1 MVGPAGEIDIG
12 PPARPGRLRYPD
24 PVNVKWSVV
33 IPARNEAETLPGLLS
48 ALKGQTVPPYEIV
61 VVDNASSDDTAR
73 VAAAHGARVLHCARR
88 GVAHARQMGLEHAV
102 GDWIAS
108 TDADSLPQPDWT
120 EALSAA
126 IRPGTVALYGPMQFL
141 PLPGKVS
148 ARAARLSGHFY
159 RLFLGVMAAAGQPNC
174 GGANMA
180 FSRSAA
186 LLAGGYPDTEA
197 REDILLGLAL
207 KRLGRVEYV
216 PNAWVHTSARRLSRG
231 WGPFLW
237 QHIRNLAGRTSGYF
251 DRSP

>member
-1 MVGPAGEIDIG
+1 MPAGEIG
-12 PPARPGRLRYPD
+12 GGLPARAGHLRYPGC
-24 PVNVKWSVV
+24 VNVKWSVV
-33 IPARNEAETLPGLLS
+33 IPARNEAETLPGLLA
-48 ALKGQTVPPYEIV
+48 ALRAQTVPPFEIV
-61 VVDNASSDDTAR
+61 VVDNASSDDTAQ

-88 GVAHARQMGLEHAV
+88 GVAHARQMGLEHAA

-108 TDADSLPQPDWT
+108 TDADSLPEPGWLAALE
-120 EALSAA
+120 EAVH
-126 IRPGTVALYGPMQFL
+126 PGTVALYGPMQFL

-148 ARAARLSGHFY
+148 AETARLSGHLY
-159 RLFLGVMAAAGQPNC
+159 RLFLGAMAAAGQPNC

-207 KRLGRVEYV
+207 KRLGQVEYV